1 MVARER
7 YDVVIIGGGVSGL
20 FLSRLIAEKGYS
32 VAVVEMKPMNK
43 IGEKICGDAVSRKYF
58 AKLGLKE
65 PMGNEVENVVKKV
78 RIYSPSEKAVLTVK
92 GEGFE
97 LNRKTFGQRLLKEAL
112 ESGAIVL
119 DNSYLKKAIIRNDVV
134 TEVTIHDGNR
144 GKDVVLEGRVFVDA
158 SGVSG
163 ALRTKLPNHWWISE
177 KINASETAVAYREIR
192 VLSKDIEDYDAL
204 RIYLSQKITPGGYW
218 WFFPKGPR
226 KVNIGLG
233 VQGGRG
239 LNPIRIFY
247 EYIVP
252 RKVLKESKIVSYGS
266 GVVPTRKPLKTLA
279 FSNVLVIGDAAFTAN
294 PIHGGGI
301 GPSLTSAWAAFKAI
315 VNALELGMVSTETLW
330 IVNKLYIEAYGAKQ
344 GSLDFLRIFLQH
356 LSDNDLNYLIEK
368 KVISDDEFLEISTT
382 GDLRLSLVEKML
394 KAIKFIRRTSLLFK
408 LRILA
413 DYMKKAKQ
421 HYMAYPNS
429 PEGLPKWESKLLK
442 LYREFENK
450 LSIT

>member
-1 MVARER
+1 M
-7 YDVVIIGGGVSGL
+7 
-20 FLSRLIAEKGYS
+20 KG
-32 VAVVEMKPMNK
+32 
-43 IGEKICGDAVSRKYF
+43 
-58 AKLGLKE
+58 
-65 PMGNEVENVVKKV
+65 
-78 RIYSPSEKAVLTVK
+78 
-92 GEGFE
+92 
-97 LNRKTFGQRLLKEAL
+97 
-112 ESGAIVL
+112 
-119 DNSYLKKAIIRNDVV
+119 
-134 TEVTIHDGNR
+134 
-144 GKDVVLEGRVFVDA
+144 
-158 SGVSG
+158 
-163 ALRTKLPNHWWISE
+163 
-177 KINASETAVAYREIR
+177 
-192 VLSKDIEDYDAL
+192 
-204 RIYLSQKITPGGYW
+204 
-218 WFFPKGPR
+218 
-226 KVNIGLG
+226 
-233 VQGGRG
+233 
-239 LNPIRIFY
+239 
-247 EYIVP
+247 
-252 RKVLKESKIVSYGS
+252 SKIVSYGS

-301 GPSLTSAWAAFKAI
+301 GPSLTSAWVASKAI
-315 VNALELGMVSTETLW
+315 VNALELGAISTETLW

-368 KVISDDEFLEISTT
+368 KVISDNEFLEVSTT

-394 KAIKFIRRTSLLFK
+394 KAIRFIRRTSLLFK